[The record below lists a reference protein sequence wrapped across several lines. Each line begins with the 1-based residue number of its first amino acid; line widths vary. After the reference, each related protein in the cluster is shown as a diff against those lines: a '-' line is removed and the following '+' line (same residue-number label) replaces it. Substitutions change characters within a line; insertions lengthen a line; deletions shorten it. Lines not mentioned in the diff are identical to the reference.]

1 MIQEWGECQPFAGQP
16 ENRMIRALL
25 TTAALLIASAA
36 AHAAPAAEKPS
47 ILAFTFTHTD
57 PEKAKVEPFPFFRVF
72 PGGKDKNGANA
83 SRTLATLKSA
93 RGHSLLFKEE
103 DAKPG
108 LIVVLR
114 RILFIPL
121 PNDDYRA
128 VFEGE
133 FNAVETVV
141 EHATMKKLLAG
152 EVTEILFAGETTK
165 GIRPLAYTIKPKT
178 TLRMALKDGKLLL
191 YGGQGE
197 STIIHYGL
205 TGTFTFESDIVK
217 LGPEDNKSPLYLGK
231 PTEPKLNSDGE
242 PETLPVIN

>member
-1 MIQEWGECQPFAGQP
+1 MLEVVAKVNPSPRSWMSRTSLTAGV
-16 ENRMIRALL
+16 
-25 TTAALLIASAA
+25 LLIAIATHVAA
-36 AHAAPAAEKPS
+36 AERGS
-47 ILAFTFTHTD
+47 ILAFTFTHAD
-57 PEKAKVEPFPFFRVF
+57 PDKAKAEPFPFFRVF

-83 SRTLATLKSA
+83 TSTLSTLKSA

-121 PNDDYRA
+121 SNDDYRV

-133 FNAVETVV
+133 FNAVETIVKQ
-141 EHATMKKLLAG
+141 ATMKKLLGG

-165 GIRPLAYTIKPKT
+165 GIRPLAFTIKPKT
-178 TLRMALKDGKLLL
+178 TLRMALKDGQLLL

-197 STIIHYGL
+197 STIVHYGF
-205 TGTFTFESDIVK
+205 TGTFTYESDIVK
-217 LGPEDNKSPLYLGK
+217 LGPEDNKSPVYLGK
-231 PTEPKLNSDGE
+231 PTEPKLGSDGE